1 MHARATRIAAVLASG
16 VIAGLLALHGVSAAA
31 PPEVDDAY
39 LPMPGPA
46 APLDL
51 TSQRE
56 ACSHGFAEPP
66 GVVLGAP
73 DAQQSLG
80 FTRAWPLTQG
90 NGQVVAVIDTGVTPH
105 PRLGEVIPGG
115 DYVSNG
121 DGTDDCDAHGT
132 FVAGLIAA
140 RPATSDDFAGVAP
153 GAQILA
159 IRQSSL
165 KFSRAASTPG
175 EYQSENSYG
184 NVRTLAMAVRRAADL
199 GATVINVSEVGCSPA
214 GGNLDDR
221 ALGAALRYAV
231 DVKDAVVVAA
241 AGNVSSSSSCR
252 DQNPGPDPGSA
263 SGSPDWQGISTVAT
277 PAWYDDYVLTVGS
290 VDSDGQPSA
299 FTLGGPW
306 VDVAAPGTGIVS
318 LDPRPG
324 GTGLV
329 NAASHG
335 GTVTMIA
342 GTSYAAP
349 YVSGTVALVRERF
362 PHLSARQTMDRI
374 IATAHPPAHG
384 WDPYVGFGVIDPVA
398 AVTADLDPEGRR
410 GSHGYALALAKRT
423 GPPERAGA
431 AIAAPNPPFEPDPL
445 PRTIAAFTVLACAAV
460 GAITLLVPSR
470 RAD

>member
-1 MHARATRIAAVLASG
+1 M
-16 VIAGLLALHGVSAAA
+16 
-31 PPEVDDAY
+31 
-39 LPMPGPA
+39 
-46 APLDL
+46 
-51 TSQRE
+51 
-56 ACSHGFAEPP
+56 
-66 GVVLGAP
+66 
-73 DAQQSLG
+73 
-80 FTRAWPLTQG
+80 
-90 NGQVVAVIDTGVTPH
+90 IDTGVTPH

-115 DYVSNG
+115 DYVSFG

-140 RPATSDDFAGVAP
+140 RPDSSDDFAGVAP
-153 GAQILA
+153 RAQIVA

-165 KFSRAASTPG
+165 KFARAASTPG

-214 GGNLDDR
+214 GESLDDR
-221 ALGAALRYAV
+221 ELGAALRYAV

-241 AGNVSSSSSCR
+241 AGNVNASSSCR
-252 DQNPGPDPGSA
+252 DQNPGPDPRNA
-263 SGSPDWQGISTVAT
+263 SRTPDWLGIATVAT

-318 LDPRPG
+318 LDAQPG

-329 NAASHG
+329 NATSHG
-335 GTVTMIA
+335 EAVTPIA

-349 YVSGTVALVRERF
+349 YASGTVALVRARF

-410 GSHGYALALAKRT
+410 GSQGYAVALAKRA
-423 GPPERAGA
+423 GPPERAGT
-431 AIAAPNPPFEPDPL
+431 AIAAPGQQVEPDPL
-445 PRTIAAFTVLACAAV
+445 PRAIAAFTVFACLA
-460 GAITLLVPSR
+460 GGTIILLLTSR
-470 RAD
+470 RRTN